1 MPKVVFGFTGLIAS
15 GKGTVAHYMEDTHHA
30 STYRFSTMLR
40 DILDRIYVP
49 QSRDTMIKLS
59 ESLRGLF
66 GEDVM
71 AKTMAHDVEKDET
84 QIILVDGIR
93 RLADIEH
100 LKNLPHF
107 VLVEIFADSELRYQR
122 LTQRGENAD
131 DASKTYEQFLED
143 HLRSTEMTIP
153 DVIALARERINNNG
167 TQEDLHRQLD
177 ELVKK
182 YT

>member
-15 GKGTVAHYMEDTHHA
+15 GKGTVAEYMEQQHHA

-40 DILDRIYVP
+40 DILDRIYVS
-49 QSRDTMIKLS
+49 QSRDNMIRLS

-71 AKTMAHDVEKDET
+71 AKTMAHDVEKDEM

-100 LKNLPHF
+100 LKLLPHF
-107 VLVEIFADSELRYQR
+107 VLVEISADSEIRYKR
-122 LTQRGENAD
+122 LIQRGENAD
-131 DASKTYEQFLED
+131 DGSKTYEQFLED
-143 HLRSTEMTIP
+143 HKRSTEMTIP
-153 DVIALARERINNNG
+153 DVIALAKEKIDNNG